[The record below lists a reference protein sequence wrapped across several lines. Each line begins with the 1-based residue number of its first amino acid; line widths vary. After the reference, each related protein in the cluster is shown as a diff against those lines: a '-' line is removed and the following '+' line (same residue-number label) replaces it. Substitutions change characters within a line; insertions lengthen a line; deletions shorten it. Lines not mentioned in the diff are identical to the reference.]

1 MRTPLSAAVVTALA
15 ALVSLQAQS
24 RNAKLVT
31 HQAFIAVTDQSGA
44 PVLDLGPADFEVNEA
59 GVKRSVVRASLSKDP
74 MRIALL
80 VDTGDDMSAALTNLR
95 AGLIGF
101 LDTLPAEHE
110 VLLASTGRQ
119 FRVRVQPTTDRKK
132 LKDAANGLFGDGG
145 GTVLMDGLLE
155 ADSRFLRKAENR
167 WPVFVIVTSDGPEIS
182 AGAHEKEFNQWAAA
196 LAQRGVSV
204 HAFVFKT
211 GKGSG
216 FPEIIAQNATQNT
229 GGHYDMMNTT
239 TSLPEKMKT
248 LAAQLA
254 AEAQKM
260 STWYT
265 VEFQT
270 DSAELKPIDVAVP
283 RNGVKLRMSYRRGGQ

>member
-1 MRTPLSAAVVTALA
+1 MRTLLCAAAVTALA
-15 ALVSLQAQS
+15 ALAPLQAQS
-24 RNAKLVT
+24 HNAKLVT
-31 HQAFIAVTDQSGA
+31 HQVFIAVTDQSGA
-44 PVLDLGPADFEVNEA
+44 PVLDLGPGDFEVNEA
-59 GVKRSVVRASLSKDP
+59 GVKRVVVRAGLSKDP
-74 MRIALL
+74 MRVAMLI
-80 VDTGDDMSAALTNLR
+80 DTGDDMSATLTNLR

-101 LDTLPAEHE
+101 IDTLPAEHE

-132 LKDAANGLFGDGG
+132 LKDAASSLFGDGG

-167 WPVFVIVTSDGPEIS
+167 WPVFVIVTSDGTEIS
-182 AGAHEKEFNQWAAA
+182 AGAHEKEFNQWVVA

-216 FPEIIAQNATQNT
+216 IPEMIAQNATHNT
-229 GGHYDMMNTT
+229 GGRYDMMNTT
-239 TSLPEKMKT
+239 TSLPEKMKM

-254 AEAQKM
+254 ADAQKI

-270 DSAELKPIDVAVP
+270 ESAELKPIDVAVP
-283 RNGVKLRMSYRRGGQ
+283 RNGVKLQMSYRRGGQ

>member
-1 MRTPLSAAVVTALA
+1 MRTLLRAAAVTALA
-15 ALVSLQAQS
+15 ALAPLQAQS

-31 HQAFIAVTDQSGA
+31 HQVFIAVTDQLGA
-44 PVLDLGPADFEVNEA
+44 PVLDLGPGDFDVNEA
-59 GVKRSVVRASLSKDP
+59 GAKRTVVRAALSKDP
-74 MRIALL
+74 MRIAML
-80 VDTGDDMSAALTNLR
+80 VDTGDDMSASLTNLR
-95 AGLIGF
+95 AGLLGF
-101 LDTLPAEHE
+101 LDVLPPEHE

-167 WPVFVIVTSDGPEIS
+167 WPVFVIVTSDGTEIS
-182 AGAHEKEFNQWAAA
+182 AGAHEKEFNQWVVA

-211 GKGSG
+211 GRGSG
-216 FPEIIAQNATQNT
+216 IPEMIAQNATRNT
-229 GGHYDMMNTT
+229 GGRYDMMNTT
-239 TSLPEKMKT
+239 TSLPEKMKA

-254 AEAQKM
+254 ADAQKM

-270 DSAELKPIDVAVP
+270 ESAELKPIDVAVP
-283 RNGVKLRMSYRRGGQ
+283 RNGVKLQMSYRRGGQ